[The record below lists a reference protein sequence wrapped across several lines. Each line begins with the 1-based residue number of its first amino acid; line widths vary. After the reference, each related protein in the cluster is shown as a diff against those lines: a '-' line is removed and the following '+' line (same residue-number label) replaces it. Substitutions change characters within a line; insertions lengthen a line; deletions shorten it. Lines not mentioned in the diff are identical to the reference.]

1 MVSSG
6 KFRLIQGSSRS
17 DQVR

>member
-1 MVSSG
+1 MVRSG

-17 DQVR
+17 EYVR